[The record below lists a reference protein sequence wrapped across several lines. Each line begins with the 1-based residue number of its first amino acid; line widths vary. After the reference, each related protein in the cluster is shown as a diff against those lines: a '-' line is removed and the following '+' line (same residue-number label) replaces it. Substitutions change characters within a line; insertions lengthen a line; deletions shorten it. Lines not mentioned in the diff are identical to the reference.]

1 MSYMQNRSDQ
11 VEDIFE
17 ATTLSSKF
25 QIVPSMYA
33 FWSVRQVLRNGEIQ
47 FCTATML
54 PSDFRKQVKPVCP
67 DYPTNLIGVN
77 FLPSK
82 HAPIFLAKL
91 TC

>member
-33 FWSVRQVLRNGEIQ
+33 F
-47 FCTATML
+47 
-54 PSDFRKQVKPVCP
+54 
-67 DYPTNLIGVN
+67 
-77 FLPSK
+77 
-82 HAPIFLAKL
+82 
-91 TC
+91 